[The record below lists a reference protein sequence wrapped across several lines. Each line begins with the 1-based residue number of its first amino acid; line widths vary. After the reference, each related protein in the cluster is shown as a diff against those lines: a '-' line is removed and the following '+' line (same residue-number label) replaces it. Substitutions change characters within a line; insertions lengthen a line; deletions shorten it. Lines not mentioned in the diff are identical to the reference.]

1 MKYAKILRLI
11 LLDTLKIFLIALSA
25 AYLVKSVGYVQELD
39 ELRRKKADALSK
51 FNMLENIT
59 IPELKKE
66 IAVVKKPEP
75 EKHVE
80 ISEPDLQAS
89 YVLADDE
96 YELLSHLVTAE
107 AEGEG
112 FEVQYMVACVVMN
125 RVKSEYFPDSVTEVI
140 WQKEPVIQFSSM
152 WNGRYERCSTTDS
165 CYEAVGY
172 MAKHGNEL
180 PDDVLYFT
188 SCGYIPGT
196 VPYIQVGNMFFSRQ
210 EGME

>member
-1 MKYAKILRLI
+1 MKYAKILRII
-11 LLDTLKIFLIALSA
+11 LSDALKIFLIALSVV
-25 AYLVKSVGYVQELD
+25 YLKRSMEYVQTLD
-39 ELRRKKADALSK
+39 ELRSKKADVTAEINL
-51 FNMLENIT
+51 LENIT

-66 IAVVKKPEP
+66 IVVVKKPET
-75 EKHVE
+75 EKQME
-80 ISEPDLQAS
+80 IPEPDIQIS
-89 YVLADDE
+89 YILTDDE
-96 YELLSHLVTAE
+96 YELLSRLVTAE
-107 AEGEG
+107 AEGEE

-172 MAKHGNEL
+172 MAKYGNEL